1 MRPLRSTAT
10 VWLVRLSGGDAQRPL
25 FHYRDFTNQNRNQR
39 FVWGFKQSAINIV
52 LLFVL

>member
-25 FHYRDFTNQNRNQR
+25 FALDCTNQNRNQR
-39 FVWGFKQSAINIV
+39 FVWGFKQSAINLV